1 MSLANSMKAIH
12 EESNGNLIASI
23 FRVRI
28 SRVVK
33 NDGNILMG
41 FKGALRVHPIIL
53 GPSLGHHSEY
63 TSVFLAVQYL

>member
-1 MSLANSMKAIH
+1 MSVANSMKAIH

-41 FKGALRVHPIIL
+41 FKGALRVHLIPNYGTL
-53 GPSLGHHSEY
+53 FGSP
-63 TSVFLAVQYL
+63 Q

>member
-1 MSLANSMKAIH
+1 MKAIH

-41 FKGALRVHPIIL
+41 FKGALRVHLIPNYGTL
-53 GPSLGHHSEY
+53 FGSP
-63 TSVFLAVQYL
+63 Q